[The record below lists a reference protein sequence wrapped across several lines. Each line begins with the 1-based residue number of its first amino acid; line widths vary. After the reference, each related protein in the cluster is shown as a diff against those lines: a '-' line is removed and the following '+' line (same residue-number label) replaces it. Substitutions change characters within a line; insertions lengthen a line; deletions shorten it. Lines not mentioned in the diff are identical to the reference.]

1 MKSGIGARGRLEPLP
16 RGRHSL
22 SAEEVR
28 ASQRERIIAAM
39 LKCVGEDGYA
49 ATTVPKVV
57 ATARVSRNGF
67 YALFDDKVEC
77 FLALCDEMA
86 TELLDEL
93 YAFGAEPEWREA
105 LDQGMRAYL
114 RFWQER
120 PEFSRAYL
128 VELPSAGPRAWAQ
141 RDNQFKRF
149 ELVFDELA
157 ARARRADPSLPSVRQ
172 LASRLLVLGIT
183 EVVALEVREGRVH
196 RLESLHDELLAL
208 AVDIL
213 SGSPAHE
220 R

>member
-1 MKSGIGARGRLEPLP
+1 
-16 RGRHSL
+16 
-22 SAEEVR
+22 VR
-28 ASQRERIIAAM
+28 ASQRERLLAAM
-39 LKCVGEDGYA
+39 LHCVGEEGYA

-67 YALFDDKVEC
+67 YALFDDKVDC

-86 TELLDEL
+86 AELIAEL
-93 YAFGAEPEWREA
+93 YAFGAEPDWEQA
-105 LDQGMRAYL
+105 LERGMRAYL
-114 RFWQER
+114 RFWTAQ

-149 ELVFDELA
+149 ELIFDQLA
-157 ARARRADPSLPSVRQ
+157 ALAHKADPSLPPVRR

-196 RLESLHDELLAL
+196 RLESLHEDLLAL
-208 AVDIL
+208 GTDIL
-213 SGSPAHE
+213 SGA
-220 R
+220 

>member
-1 MKSGIGARGRLEPLP
+1 VRTGTKSQWRGEPLP

-28 ASQRERIIAAM
+28 ASQRERILAAM
-39 LKCVGEDGYA
+39 LQCVGEEGYA

-67 YALFDDKVEC
+67 YALFQDKLEC
-77 FLALCDEMA
+77 FLALCDEMSA
-86 TELLDEL
+86 DFLDEL
-93 YAFGAEPEWREA
+93 YAFATEPDWRRA
-105 LDQGMRAYL
+105 LDGGMRAYL

-141 RDNQFKRF
+141 RDRQFKRY
-149 ELVFDELA
+149 ELMFDELA
-157 ARARRADPSLPSVRQ
+157 ARARKADPSLPP
-172 LASRLLVLGIT
+172 LAQMVSRLLVLGIT
-183 EVVALEVREGRVH
+183 ELVALEVREGRIH
-196 RLESLHDELLAL
+196 RLELLHDPLFELAIELL
-208 AVDIL
+208 
-213 SGSPAHE
+213 S